1 MMYLLIHNKLPVAE
15 RLFRIR
21 VRNDPYCQICVGAE
35 IADTEHFFT
44 KCEGIVG
51 SWTLVKNEILRY
63 GNLGSNID
71 YWKILNLMFPKS
83 RLDNELIK
91 LVSSYALYVWD
102 SVYVRGAEVRAE
114 QFFGFL
120 RFKYKELQTR
130 SSIQLKNLQLFN

>member
-1 MMYLLIHNKLPVAE
+1 MVK
-15 RLFRIR
+15 
-21 VRNDPYCQICVGAE
+21 NDPYCQICVGAE
-35 IADTEHFFT
+35 IADIEHFFT

-71 YWKILNLMFPKS
+71 DWKILNLMFPKS
-83 RLDNELIK
+83 RLDNELIW

>member
-1 MMYLLIHNKLPVAE
+1 M
-15 RLFRIR
+15 
-21 VRNDPYCQICVGAE
+21 
-35 IADTEHFFT
+35 
-44 KCEGIVG
+44 
-51 SWTLVKNEILRY
+51 KNEILRY

-71 YWKILNLMFPKS
+71 DWKILNLMFPKS
-83 RLDNELIK
+83 RLDNELIW

>member
-1 MMYLLIHNKLPVAE
+1 M
-15 RLFRIR
+15 
-21 VRNDPYCQICVGAE
+21 
-35 IADTEHFFT
+35 
-44 KCEGIVG
+44 
-51 SWTLVKNEILRY
+51 KNEILRY
-63 GNLGSNID
+63 GDLQSNVD
-71 YWKILNLMFPKS
+71 DWKILNLMFPKS
-83 RLDNELIK
+83 RLDNKLIW